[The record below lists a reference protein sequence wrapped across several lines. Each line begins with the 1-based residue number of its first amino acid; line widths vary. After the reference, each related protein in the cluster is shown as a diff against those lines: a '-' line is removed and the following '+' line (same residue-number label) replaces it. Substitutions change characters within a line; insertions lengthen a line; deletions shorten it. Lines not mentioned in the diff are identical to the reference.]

1 MATHISLVF
10 PGQGSQ
16 NSEMLDSFDQDT
28 INLISSISNNI
39 LPFDLVEIIKN
50 GSPAE
55 LNKTSVTQPALL
67 ITSYFFFK
75 KLICV
80 SDVGSL
86 SL

>member
-16 NSEMLDSFDQDT
+16 NSEMLDSFDQNT

-50 GSPAE
+50 GSSAE
-55 LNKTSVTQPALL
+55 LNKTSVFDAFSL
-67 ITSYFFFK
+67 IAF
-75 KLICV
+75 
-80 SDVGSL
+80 
-86 SL
+86 